1 MSFQPSIQRLTHTGL
16 FVSDVEKSKAF
27 YRDMLGLTVTD
38 DDKSAQLVFL
48 SADPEDEHHMIVLLP
63 GRNAPAGVQVLQQVS
78 FRCSTLADVIAFWR
92 RFTENGV
99 KIIYTS
105 THGNAISCYFQ
116 DPDGNTLEVYWA
128 TGLKARQGFLLSLD
142 FNKSEAELMADV
154 KTMVDKYGATGYLD
168 MDMLQQQMEH

>member
-38 DDKSAQLVFL
+38 DDKEAQLVFL
-48 SADPEDEHHMIVLLP
+48 SSDPEDEHHMIVLLP
-63 GRNAPAGVQVLQQVS
+63 GRNAPADVQILQQVS

-92 RFTENGV
+92 RFTENDV

-142 FNKSEAELMADV
+142 FNKSEAELMAEV
-154 KTMVDKYGATGYLD
+154 NTMVDKYGATGYVD

>member
-16 FVSDVEKSKAF
+16 FVTDLEKSKAF
-27 YRDMLGLTVTD
+27 YRDVLGLTVTD
-38 DDKSAQLVFL
+38 HDEGAQLVFL

-63 GRNAPAGVQVLQQVS
+63 GRNAPAGVQLLQQVS

-92 RFTENGV
+92 RFVDNGV

-105 THGNAISCYFQ
+105 THGNAISCYFE

-128 TGLKARQGFLLSLD
+128 TGLEARQGFLLGLD
-142 FNKSEAELMADV
+142 FNKSESELMADV
-154 KTMVDKYGATGYLD
+154 QAAVDQYGVTGYVD
-168 MDMLQQQMEH
+168 MAMLQQQIER